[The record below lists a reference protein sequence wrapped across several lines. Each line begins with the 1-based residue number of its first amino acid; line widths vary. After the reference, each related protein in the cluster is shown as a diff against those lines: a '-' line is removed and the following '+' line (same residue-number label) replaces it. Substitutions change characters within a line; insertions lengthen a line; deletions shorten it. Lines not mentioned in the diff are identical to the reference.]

1 VARGRL
7 CTPHRSQ
14 LSPPTVPWS
23 VPPPSNY
30 MPFHAL
36 CPYPGND
43 SHHAF
48 QRALAAAGLTIAARG
63 TVVWLAALGGWGI
76 LKSRLCPAQ
85 VGKCYHKSEPRRK
98 DTPGPA

>member
-48 QRALAAAGLTIAARG
+48 QRALAAAGLTIAARDG
-63 TVVWLAALGGWGI
+63 RL
-76 LKSRLCPAQ
+76 SRRPGR
-85 VGKCYHKSEPRRK
+85 VGDFEVKAVSS
-98 DTPGPA
+98 PGREMLPLI